1 MQSRQSNGNVDHSC
15 PSNDLPASLLYLSA
29 STNRCPVESSKNP
42 CLTNAKL
49 SCSLQKNQFPQNSY
63 TSQPN
68 ISVYSSS
75 SDDINSTKEKQQQS
89 QQTGSSNHIPQ
100 SSMFTGNPVINSSV
114 WTAWASGNKLLPENR
129 VSTNTQSWLPEKS
142 QHLSNFDSSSQ
153 VTSTS
158 SLSISSTSTISDG
171 HLKTPVH
178 SECSRNPVCTLSTE
192 SRKANVA
199 HRIGPLITLAGVDG
213 SFRLPAVLPEFH
225 FKESPFFK
233 LIDVLLPPQII
244 LPAHIGFATGRRS
257 YDRSLALRF
266 TSDQVETIT
275 YHCWRGV
282 DERMEFGVQVIMRF
296 ARLDPQACQDL
307 VQIYELPGGRKS
319 SSLSMNKP
327 IKTPLAEDSLPVH
340 LIIQVNGR
348 PIQLPPLL
356 PSNRPGMDGRRNPRP
371 INITQSLH
379 VSPTVPNYIKLTW
392 THDYAT
398 FTYNVVGIYLMRRR
412 SPQQLCGL
420 LHSTSFHSA
429 NIMRME
435 IIKKLSPNATVGNSV
450 SVHNQSHS
458 SAFSEEDD
466 DDLVMPNTLPVH
478 LLCPLS
484 KCRIEVPVRGRN
496 CRHVQCYDA
505 TTYLIINERK
515 PTWNCP
521 VCDGKAAYE
530 DLIVDGSATDSV
542 GSSSLAPSFNAL
554 SPTNSVNSSST
565 ALNSYANS
573 LPLSPSLTVRTATVA
588 PTIRNDVNNTP
599 VPNIA
604 TYQTSLTVQQSSQ
617 DKEQN
622 QQINP
627 EPSSFT
633 IDLTLS
639 DDENEQECGSARE
652 SASSIHAPTKNIN
665 STSHSYSSSS
675 SLSPQFP
682 PSDLSQSS
690 HFSESSAQ
698 LPISSHINSKQS
710 STVSSNISYPTSYSQ
725 SLPVPPT
732 YPSELHCTQSGSVY
746 RNIGSTTSP
755 IISISSNQRRYPPV
769 SSEREVVHVSPADVL
784 RTIIQS
790 EITDSSSTAS
800 SGVSKRPSLSD
811 YSLTSLNLHQS
822 GDQAVNNN
830 GSRCSST
837 THSTSFFT
845 NESIP
850 YSLPSAKVPRHEISH
865 SQYCG
870 SSSDQCQGL
879 YSRNSNGNN
888 SRCTNSPSG
897 SNSYTYHPNITRQPQ
912 SDGYRARLTSSSLHS
927 GHSYN
932 NETTTGT
939 NSRYTY
945 YNPDESNN
953 SNSDINNRAYNC
965 YSTSRHVSY
974 PAPDPGTVYSHN
986 GQFSSHIRN
995 PYSCYDTH
1003 HRSAVNN
1010 PLSRSTLH
1018 HNSQQVRSDTSNSA
1032 FYGNTIDSR
1041 RGFH

>member
-1 MQSRQSNGNVDHSC
+1 MVILIINKHNAIHISDIQSRQSNGNFDHSC
-15 PSNDLPASLLYLSA
+15 PSNDLPPLLYLSA
-29 STNRCPVESSKNP
+29 STNRCSVESSKNNVGLNP
-42 CLTNAKL
+42 CLTNAKM
-49 SCSLQKNQFPQNSY
+49 SCSLQKIQFPHNSY
-63 TSQPN
+63 IPQPN
-68 ISVYSSS
+68 ISAFGPSP
-75 SDDINSTKEKQQQS
+75 DDINSTTKKQQQS

-100 SSMFTGNPVINSSV
+100 SSMFSENPVINSSV

-129 VSTNTQSWLPEKS
+129 VPENTQSWLPEKS
-142 QHLSNFDSSSQ
+142 QHFSNFDYSSQ
-153 VTSTS
+153 ATSTS
-158 SLSISSTSTISDG
+158 SLPISSTSNISDRRS
-171 HLKTPVH
+171 KTTVH
-178 SECSRNPVCTLSTE
+178 FDCSQNPVSTLTTE

-199 HRIGPLITLAGVDG
+199 QKIGPLITLAGVDG
-213 SFRLPAVLPEFH
+213 SFRLPAILPEFH

-319 SSLSMNKP
+319 SSLSLNKP

-392 THDYAT
+392 THDYAA

-420 LHSTSFHSA
+420 LHSTSFQSA
-429 NIMRME
+429 NIMKME
-435 IIKKLSPNATVGNSV
+435 IIKKLSPNATVGSSV
-450 SVHNQSHS
+450 SVHNPSHS
-458 SAFSEEDD
+458 SALIEED

-530 DLIVDGSATDSV
+530 DLIVDG
-542 GSSSLAPSFNAL
+542 LFL
-554 SPTNSVNSSST
+554 EI
-565 ALNSYANS
+565 LNSERSQDLEEIIFHSDGSWSALGEEMISNQS
-573 LPLSPSLTVRTATVA
+573 D
-588 PTIRNDVNNTP
+588 NNNNVNNNNNNNNN
-599 VPNIA
+599 NI
-604 TYQTSLTVQQSSQ
+604 
-617 DKEQN
+617 
-622 QQINP
+622 
-627 EPSSFT
+627 
-633 IDLTLS
+633 TLL
-639 DDENEQECGSARE
+639 C
-652 SASSIHAPTKNIN
+652 
-665 STSHSYSSSS
+665 
-675 SLSPQFP
+675 
-682 PSDLSQSS
+682 SQS
-690 HFSESSAQ
+690 
-698 LPISSHINSKQS
+698 I
-710 STVSSNISYPTSYSQ
+710 
-725 SLPVPPT
+725 PVPPA
-732 YPSELHCTQSGSVY
+732 YPSELHYTQSGSVY
-746 RNIGSTTSP
+746 RNIGSTASP

-769 SSEREVVHVSPADVL
+769 SNEQEVVQVSPADIL

-800 SGVSKRPSLSD
+800 CGVSKRPSLSD

-822 GDQAVNNN
+822 GNRAVNNN
-830 GSRCSST
+830 GSRCSSAT
-837 THSTSFFT
+837 QNTSFFT

-850 YSLPSAKVPRHEISH
+850 YSLPPAKVPRHDISH

-879 YSRNSNGNN
+879 YSRNSNSNN
-888 SRCTNSPSG
+888 SRRCTNSPSG
-897 SNSYTYHPNITRQPQ
+897 SNSYTYHPSITRQPQ
-912 SDGYRARLTSSSLHS
+912 SDGYRARLSSSLHS
-927 GHSYN
+927 GHSYH

-939 NSRYTY
+939 NSRYAY
-945 YNPDESNN
+945 YNSNESISSNN
-953 SNSDINNRAYNC
+953 DTNNRAYNY

-974 PAPDPGTVYSHN
+974 PEPDPGTGY
-986 GQFSSHIRN
+986 SHIRN

-1003 HRSAVNN
+1003 HRNAVNN
-1010 PLSRSTLH
+1010 PLSRGTLQ
-1018 HNSQQVRSDTSNSA
+1018 HNSQQVRSDTTNSA
-1032 FYGNTIDSR
+1032 FYGNTVDSR